1 MRMLVWLFRV
11 ALFFV
16 LFAFALNNL
25 EEASLRWFF
34 GYEWRTPMVVVV
46 LVAFA
51 CGCVVGALAMLPGRR
66 RPRNDDPGQPHAP
79 TTVLSE
85 APLTEAPAA
94 QLAAPSHPPR
104 DGL

>member
-1 MRMLVWLFRV
+1 MRILVWLFRV

-25 EEASLRWFF
+25 EEASVRWLF

-46 LVAFA
+46 LAAFA
-51 CGCVVGALAMLPGRR
+51 GGCIVGALAMLPGRR
-66 RPRNDDPGQPHAP
+66 RPRNDDHGKPPAP
-79 TTVLSE
+79 STVFSE
-85 APLTEAPAA
+85 APVTQAPAV
-94 QLAAPSHPPR
+94 QLAVPSHPPR